1 MNLHLF
7 LVFCVRFENIYSIL
21 QFLKNMKS
29 CLSGKNKIIDENIF
43 VLSKPGTSEMRF
55 VAKFCFLY

>member
-1 MNLHLF
+1 
-7 LVFCVRFENIYSIL
+7 
-21 QFLKNMKS
+21 MKS

-43 VLSKPGTSEMRF
+43 VLSKPETSEMRF

>member
-1 MNLHLF
+1 
-7 LVFCVRFENIYSIL
+7 
-21 QFLKNMKS
+21 MKP

-43 VLSKPGTSEMRF
+43 VLLELGTSEMRF